1 VLKDLIAVWKRG
13 ERCGEKISGMDSVL
27 KKEKSDRINQ
37 SSLRFASAR
46 RVDWIFF
53 QAFHM
58 KA

>member
-1 VLKDLIAVWKRG
+1 LF
-13 ERCGEKISGMDSVL
+13 EKGGRDVEKKLGMDSVL